1 MNRRIV
7 NRSIDDEDIDRHFVR
22 RRTYDTMVDMERPA
36 GIDALRGMERG
47 NDLHD
52 GPPTDTD
59 WSRISAPAQ
68 PRNVRM
74 VEVDVEW
81 RNKDRID
88 NEIVCT
94 DIDGKDEAIR
104 RCNVLPFDT
113 NPVGRSRDDIGYIP
127 NEDEDND
134 RRFLPICIRIRAE
147 AWIACISGKRL
158 FHRNN
163 YCILLNV
170 RNYFH
175 RHRNRNNRIRRIG
188 RTSRYKPIDDYVCG
202 IDRNRFFVDNNR
214 DRVVDNERPPNRT
227 SRKSIRRSKTK

>member
-1 MNRRIV
+1 MLAKTKNGVRRKKVYHRLSIISSINRRIV

-81 RNKDRID
+81 RNKDRIGI
-88 NEIVCT
+88 EIVCT
-94 DIDGKDEAIR
+94 DIDGTDAELR
-104 RCNVLPFDT
+104 RYNVLRFDT
-113 NPVGRSRDDIGYIP
+113 NRDDRMIHDICDIP
-127 NEDEDND
+127 NVDADND
-134 RRFLPICIRIRAE
+134 RPILPIYIRIHSVVEKAY
-147 AWIACISGKRL
+147 ISGKRS
-158 FHRNN
+158 FRRNN
-163 YCILLNV
+163 YCIPRIV

-188 RTSRYKPIDDYVCG
+188 RTSR
-202 IDRNRFFVDNNR
+202 
-214 DRVVDNERPPNRT
+214 
-227 SRKSIRRSKTK
+227 